1 MSVLVEPQVMLATK
15 PAEEAPRASIWA
27 DPWLAGA
34 TGLLVAFGL
43 VMVVSAS
50 SHFALKVYGS
60 PWSFGLRQLFAVGL
74 GLGAGAGILLMPW
87 QTFLKLP
94 RPMYWASL
102 LMLAAVQTPMGHAAK
117 GAPRWIN
124 LGFFNLQ
131 PSEIAKVGLAMI
143 LARHLAR
150 NEGRMKD
157 VIGVVGPGIAAY
169 LVPMLVLVAMQRDL
183 GSMALLGGI
192 AGVALFVAGLEW
204 KWMAAAVGSAGAGGA
219 LMIVFEEFRA
229 RRILAFFDPHA
240 DPEGGGYQVVQG
252 WVAMA
257 VGGVSGQGLGHGV
270 AQQGFLPE
278 AHTDMIMA
286 VTLEELGIFGWAAMF
301 LLHGIILYRGT
312 RIAAECRGLYEMIVA
327 SCITAV
333 IGAQVVINTGV
344 IGGLVPPKG
353 LVLPF
358 MSYGASAMLANL
370 VEVAI
375 LLRIA
380 RENQVAASAA
390 VVASPSPAVAAAP
403 PAPPVAPPKPEATAP
418 WVDVSTPGELLAGVS
433 RRPKRPV

>member
-1 MSVLVEPQVMLATK
+1 MSDTIERD
-15 PAEEAPRASIWA
+15 ERAGSFWG

-34 TGLLVAFGL
+34 TAILVIFGL

-50 SHFALKVYGS
+50 SHFSLKVYGS
-60 PWSFGLRQLFAVGL
+60 PWSFGLRQLFAVAL
-74 GLGAGAGILLMPW
+74 GLAAGGAVLLLPW
-87 QTFLKLP
+87 RLFLKLP
-94 RPMYWASL
+94 RPAWWASVL
-102 LMLAAVQTPMGHAAK
+102 LLAAVQSPLGHAAK

-131 PSEIAKVGLAMI
+131 PSELAKVALALMM
-143 LARHLAR
+143 ARHLAR
-150 NEGRMKD
+150 NEGRIRD
-157 VIGVVGPGIAAY
+157 VLGTVASGVGGY
-169 LVPMLVLVAMQRDL
+169 LVPMLVLVALQRDL
-183 GSMALLGGI
+183 GSMALLGGVT
-192 AGVALFVAGLEW
+192 GVALFVAGLELR
-204 KWMAAAVGSAGAGGA
+204 WMFAAFGAAAAGGA

-229 RRILAFFDPHA
+229 RRILSFFDPHA
-240 DPEGGGYQVVQG
+240 DAEGGGYQIVQG

-257 VGGVSGQGLGHGV
+257 VGGVGGQGLGHGV

-286 VTLEELGIFGWAAMF
+286 VVVEELGILGWATVF
-301 LLHGIILYRGT
+301 VLHGIILWRGT
-312 RIAAECRGLYEMIVA
+312 RIAADCRGLYEMIAA

-370 VEVAI
+370 IEVAI
-375 LLRIA
+375 LMRIA
-380 RENQVAASAA
+380 RENQRYAPIEVEL
-390 VVASPSPAVAAAP
+390 SPATLP
-403 PAPPVAPPKPEATAP
+403 
-418 WVDVSTPGELLAGVS
+418 DVSSPGELLAGLP
-433 RRPKRPV
+433 RRPSRAT